1 MRLYEIR
8 DSECGLFTQV
18 KNQVTFGKSF
28 PSKKKEKETYLF

>member
-18 KNQVTFGKSF
+18 KNQIAFGNSF